1 MDTVLASAVPAESA
15 ADVRAA
21 EDFAIISGTIN
32 DPKKNPY
39 LIKSWDAEDLQ
50 RKLSGLSD
58 DIIAIWVKCITH
70 LQAYAWRIHS
80 KDCNDRECFGGCGP
94 DEPDR
99 VSRLFFH
106 PKQAEFIAWNGDEA
120 WVITGNRW
128 GKTDANVFR
137 GICQANGYN
146 PLTNELY
153 QTPQDVWIVGLDFP
167 MVRDILVPKFKMQMP
182 EVGVKWSEDVS
193 SWDFNKTDLIAKLF
207 NGSEVGFKSADSGIE
222 KFRGAGKDY
231 IGFDEEPKKEVFS
244 EACIRIKAGRNL
256 LIRGSMTPDPF
267 KGLTWTYKEIL
278 KNEVRQ
284 ADPMNLKIWTGA
296 TTENPGLSNRMI
308 DRLKGNMEEW
318 EQQVRIF
325 GNYAMGL
332 GRCAFSETGLMRLR
346 DNQRGPI
353 EVRNISDSSKL
364 LIYEE
369 VSSDF
374 GYSIGVDTAEGL
386 EHGDNSVAVILKR
399 DLIPSVAAILVGKID
414 PDTLGAHVLLLA
426 DEWNE
431 AYIVIETNN
440 HGFSVIGKV
449 REAGYGNIYS
459 EKVFD
464 KWGQKE
470 SKKWGWNTNALTR
483 PILVD
488 AISVAV
494 RDEVIDIADKDIV
507 DELGTFIINEK
518 GKAEAQSG
526 CKDDRVMALG
536 LALQGHIRCP
546 QYEKP
551 VKAVIEIE
559 SPHELAYMG
568 M

>member
-1 MDTVLASAVPAESA
+1 MSNDISTDIV
-15 ADVRAA
+15 
-21 EDFAIISGTIN
+21 IISETIN
-32 DPKKNPY
+32 NPEKNPY
-39 LIKSWDAEDLQ
+39 LIKSWDAEDLSK
-50 RKLSGLSD
+50 KLSVLTD
-58 DIIAIWVKCITH
+58 DIAEIWIQCITH
-70 LQAYAWRIHS
+70 LQTYAWRIHS
-80 KDCNDRECFGGCGP
+80 KDCTNRECFGGCGH
-94 DEPDR
+94 D
-99 VSRLFFH
+99 VAKLFFH
-106 PKQAEFIAWNGDEA
+106 PKQAEFISWNGDEA

-137 GICQANGYN
+137 AICQANGYN

-153 QTPQDVWIVGLDFP
+153 QLPQDVWIVGLDFP

-182 EVGVKWSEDVS
+182 EVGVKWSEDIS

-231 IGFDEEPKKEVFS
+231 IGFDEEPPKDVFS
-244 EACIRIKAGRNL
+244 EACIRVKAGRNL

-278 KNEVRQ
+278 KNETRQ
-284 ADPMNLKIWTGA
+284 ADPMSLKIWTGA
-296 TTENPGLSNRMI
+296 TTENPGLSEKIIKRF
-308 DRLKGNMEEW
+308 KSNMEEW

-332 GRCAFSETGLMRLR
+332 GRCAFSESGLAI
-346 DNQRGPI
+346 QREMIREPLTI
-353 EVRNISDSSKL
+353 RNISELAKL
-364 LIYEE
+364 TIYEE
-369 VSSDF
+369 PQEGF

-386 EHGDNSVAVILKR
+386 EHGDNSVICVIKR
-399 DLIPSVAAILVGKID
+399 DIKPTLAAILVGKID
-414 PDTLGAHVLLLA
+414 PDTLGDHVILLA
-426 DEWNE
+426 EEYME
-431 AYIVIETNN
+431 AWLVIETNN
-440 HGFSVIGKV
+440 HGFAVISKA
-449 REAGYGNIYS
+449 RDHDYANMYA
-459 EKVFD
+459 EKKFD

-488 AISVAV
+488 GIAVAI
-494 RDEVIDIADKDIV
+494 RDNTITIHDSYVID
-507 DELGTFIINEK
+507 ELTTFIVNEK
-518 GKAEAQSG
+518 GRAEAQSG

-551 VKAVIEIE
+551 VKAQYDQVPINEF
-559 SPHELAYMG
+559 AYMG
-568 M
+568 V

>member
-1 MDTVLASAVPAESA
+1 MSNDISTDIV
-15 ADVRAA
+15 
-21 EDFAIISGTIN
+21 IISETIN
-32 DPKKNPY
+32 NPEKNPY
-39 LIKSWDAEDLQ
+39 LIKSWDAIDLSK
-50 RKLSGLSD
+50 KLSALTD
-58 DIIAIWVKCITH
+58 DIAEIWIQCITH
-70 LQAYAWRIHS
+70 LQTYAWRIHS
-80 KDCNDRECFGGCGP
+80 KDCTNRECFGGCGH
-94 DEPDR
+94 DIA
-99 VSRLFFH
+99 RLFFH
-106 PKQAEFIAWNGDEA
+106 PKQAEFISWNGDEA

-137 GICQANGYN
+137 AICQANGYN

-153 QTPQDVWIVGLDFP
+153 QLPQDVWIVGLDFP

-182 EVGVKWSEDVS
+182 EVGVKWSEDIS

-231 IGFDEEPKKEVFS
+231 IGFDEEPPKDVFS
-244 EACIRIKAGRNL
+244 EACIRVKAGRNL

-278 KNEVRQ
+278 KNETRQ
-284 ADPMNLKIWTGA
+284 ADPMSLKIWTGA
-296 TTENPGLSNRMI
+296 TTENPGISEKMI
-308 DRLKGNMEEW
+308 KRLKSNMEEW

-332 GRCAFSETGLMRLR
+332 GRCAFSESGLAI
-346 DNQRGPI
+346 QREMIREP
-353 EVRNISDSSKL
+353 L
-364 LIYEE
+364 TIYEE
-369 VSSDF
+369 PQEDF

-386 EHGDNSVAVILKR
+386 EHGDNSVICVIKR
-399 DLIPSVAAILVGKID
+399 DIKPTLAAILVGKID
-414 PDTLGAHVLLLA
+414 PDTLGDHVILLA
-426 DEWNE
+426 EEYME
-431 AYIVIETNN
+431 AWLVIETNN
-440 HGFSVIGKV
+440 HGFAVISKA
-449 REAGYGNIYS
+449 RDHDYANMYA
-459 EKVFD
+459 EKKFD

-488 AISVAV
+488 GIAVAI
-494 RDEVIDIADKDIV
+494 RDNTITIHDSYVID
-507 DELGTFIINEK
+507 ELTTFIVNEK
-518 GKAEAQSG
+518 GRAEAQSG

-551 VKAVIEIE
+551 VKAQHDPVPINEF
-559 SPHELAYMG
+559 AYMG
-568 M
+568 V

>member
-1 MDTVLASAVPAESA
+1 MSNDISTDIV
-15 ADVRAA
+15 
-21 EDFAIISGTIN
+21 IISETIN
-32 DPKKNPY
+32 NPEKNPY
-39 LIKSWDAEDLQ
+39 LIKSWDAIDLSK
-50 RKLSGLSD
+50 KLSALTD
-58 DIIAIWVKCITH
+58 DIAEIWIQCITH
-70 LQAYAWRIHS
+70 LQTYAWRIHS
-80 KDCNDRECFGGCGP
+80 KDCTNRECFGGCGH
-94 DEPDR
+94 DIA
-99 VSRLFFH
+99 RLFFH
-106 PKQAEFIAWNGDEA
+106 PKQAEFISWNGDEA

-137 GICQANGYN
+137 AICQANGYN

-153 QTPQDVWIVGLDFP
+153 QLPQDVWIVGLDFP

-182 EVGVKWSEDVS
+182 EVGVKWSEDIS

-231 IGFDEEPKKEVFS
+231 IGFDEEPPKDVFS
-244 EACIRIKAGRNL
+244 EACIRVKAGRNL

-278 KNEVRQ
+278 KNETRQ
-284 ADPMNLKIWTGA
+284 ADPMSLKIWTGA
-296 TTENPGLSNRMI
+296 TTENPGLSEKMI
-308 DRLKGNMEEW
+308 KRLKSNMEEW

-332 GRCAFSETGLMRLR
+332 GRCAFSESGLAI
-346 DNQRGPI
+346 QRESIREPLTI
-353 EVRNISDSSKL
+353 RNISELAKL
-364 LIYEE
+364 TIYEE
-369 VSSDF
+369 PQEDF

-386 EHGDNSVAVILKR
+386 EHGDNSVICVIKR
-399 DLIPSVAAILVGKID
+399 DIKPTLAAILVGKID
-414 PDTLGAHVLLLA
+414 PDTLGDHVILLA
-426 DEWNE
+426 EEYME
-431 AYIVIETNN
+431 AWLVIETNN
-440 HGFSVIGKV
+440 HGFAVISKA
-449 REAGYGNIYS
+449 RDHDYANMYA
-459 EKVFD
+459 EKKFD

-488 AISVAV
+488 GIAVAI
-494 RDEVIDIADKDIV
+494 RDNTITIHDSYVID
-507 DELGTFIINEK
+507 ELTTFIVNEK
-518 GKAEAQSG
+518 GRAEAQSG

-551 VKAVIEIE
+551 VKAQHDPIPINEF
-559 SPHELAYMG
+559 AYMG
-568 M
+568 V